1 MIYISN
7 LRKFSDRIVTTK
19 INWFFVHFSSYFA
32 GLIPKKIRIKLCLA
46 DSGISRSAFHLWA
59 VKTSAVRDG
68 APWVYSYP
76 LHAVDRTLVGLM
88 GPPFQ
93 LITLSDHLL
102 FYSFFKKQTLYN
114 FVAQRTV
121 ATNLIVSSSKQK
133 NIRSLRCHFYQGS
146 FIAFSSRH

>member
-1 MIYISN
+1 
-7 LRKFSDRIVTTK
+7 VTTK

-32 GLIPKKIRIKLCLA
+32 GLIPMKIRNKLCLA
-46 DSGISRSAFHLWA
+46 DSGISRSAFHLLA

-93 LITLSDHLL
+93 LITLFEHL
-102 FYSFFKKQTLYN
+102 FFHYLLKIQTLYN

-121 ATNLIVSSSKQK
+121 
-133 NIRSLRCHFYQGS
+133 
-146 FIAFSSRH
+146 